1 MSCSTMSFLSQL
13 SYTDND
19 LTFEFDTQMINQ
31 NFGSVVEDEEDVD
44 CEIIFDRVEINIEQ
58 QQHDYQQ
65 QITLEGQSSSYEA
78 DDGYMDYLYNRS
90 LQLATSPECETC
102 EDDSM
107 NFIGRLNQIAATL
120 TDDRAAPSEC
130 STCDYNH
137 VTHNVAEVNSSW
149 NSELNH
155 NRDYYS
161 SPMIS
166 RPCWFASPDDIL
178 EEDDDLPIL
187 TNTYQSELSQYNAH
201 HGHDQI
207 SYRGRIYIPMGVE
220 RDFLQHQRD
229 QNHRNLM
236 YMQQRQVDI
245 SSQDLFSQNSDLSE
259 QNHLQ
264 YIQQQIEDDSSQD
277 LFSQNNEENWM
288 DEFIQ
293 NRPFHV

>member
-13 SYTDND
+13 SYSDND

-44 CEIIFDRVEINIEQ
+44 CEIIFDRIEMNIEQ

-65 QITLEGQSSSYEA
+65 QITLEGPSSSYEA

-120 TDDRAAPSEC
+120 TDDRAAPSKC
-130 STCDYNH
+130 STYDYNH
-137 VTHNVAEVNSSW
+137 VTHNVAKVNSSW
-149 NSELNH
+149 
-155 NRDYYS
+155 DK
-161 SPMIS
+161 
-166 RPCWFASPDDIL
+166 
-178 EEDDDLPIL
+178 EDDDLPIL

-207 SYRGRIYIPMGVE
+207 SCRGRIYIPMGVE

-236 YMQQRQVDI
+236 YMQQRQVDN

-264 YIQQQIEDDSSQD
+264 YIQQQIED
-277 LFSQNNEENWM
+277 E
-288 DEFIQ
+288 
-293 NRPFHV
+293 